1 MDTSQLSRCWWFSD
15 SHHPHWA
22 MLSGPGAVYRQA
34 IGGRAAKP
42 VRAAGSRIVSSSGA
56 RLMSA
61 GKGRNMS
68 TVEVGPVDVVMLR
81 FPGNQFKGEI
91 APALRDLVVRGLVR
105 VVDLLFVYKAEDG
118 TVGSIE
124 LAGLGPELEPA
135 FVDLDGQLGGGLLD
149 AEDVD
154 EVAVGLA
161 PNSSVAVLIVENT
174 WAIPFVKAVRNAGG
188 EVADQARIPA
198 SVVQRVLQGAAGQ
211 GE

>member
-1 MDTSQLSRCWWFSD
+1 
-15 SHHPHWA
+15 
-22 MLSGPGAVYRQA
+22 
-34 IGGRAAKP
+34 
-42 VRAAGSRIVSSSGA
+42 
-56 RLMSA
+56 
-61 GKGRNMS
+61 MS
-68 TVEVGPVDVVMLR
+68 TVDVGPVDVVMLR

-91 APALRDLVVRGLVR
+91 APALRDLVVRDLVR
-105 VVDLLFVYKAEDG
+105 VIDLLFVYKAEDG

-198 SVVQRVLQGAAGQ
+198 SVVQRVLEDAAGE
-211 GE
+211 G

>member
-1 MDTSQLSRCWWFSD
+1 
-15 SHHPHWA
+15 
-22 MLSGPGAVYRQA
+22 
-34 IGGRAAKP
+34 
-42 VRAAGSRIVSSSGA
+42 
-56 RLMSA
+56 
-61 GKGRNMS
+61 MS